1 MHNKEVILVWLPSIG
16 LFGHT
21 YLSGLA
27 SQPSPRTKPE
37 RRRREGPPQPRAT
50 KVPGHQL
57 MGQGDP
63 SARLPFPEGQAAL
76 FGDLCSMHTP
86 VPPIPMLWAQVS
98 APSLGTRKEQK
109 STRAL
114 CWSSP
119 LPAAGVPCW
128 GGSPHPPS
136 DCSFLPHCWAS
147 ALGRWLT
154 SRGSQS
160 CLIPSSR
167 KQFVARSD
175 GWRVP
180 LKHQETDVWALG
192 FGWHTGLRRP
202 ALGEGARQNFIV
214 SGGTT
219 SARDERQH
227 FRSPG

>member
-1 MHNKEVILVWLPSIG
+1 MVWHPNHLPARSQRG
-16 LFGHT
+16 GGGKAHRNHVPPRCLATSSWGRETRAPVSLSQRVRQLFLEISAQCTH
-21 YLSGLA
+21 
-27 SQPSPRTKPE
+27 QCHPSPCSGHRFLPQALAPE
-37 RRRREGPPQPRAT
+37 RSRSPH
-50 KVPGHQL
+50 VP
-57 MGQGDP
+57 
-63 SARLPFPEGQAAL
+63 
-76 FGDLCSMHTP
+76 C
-86 VPPIPMLWAQVS
+86 
-98 APSLGTRKEQK
+98 
-109 STRAL
+109 
-114 CWSSP
+114 
-119 LPAAGVPCW
+119 AGVPPCQLQ
-128 GGSPHPPS
+128 GFPAGEVLLTHPVTA
-136 DCSFLPHCWAS
+136 SFLPHCWAS

>member
-119 LPAAGVPCW
+119 LPAAGVPAGEVLLTHPVTAAFCPTAGLLLW
-128 GGSPHPPS
+128 GAG
-136 DCSFLPHCWAS
+136 LPLVAAS
-147 ALGRWLT
+147 LFNPQLQKAVCGQKRWLAGA
-154 SRGSQS
+154 SEAPGDGCLGLGLWLAHRAASPCPRRG
-160 CLIPSSR
+160 C
-167 KQFVARSD
+167 
-175 GWRVP
+175 
-180 LKHQETDVWALG
+180 
-192 FGWHTGLRRP
+192 
-202 ALGEGARQNFIV
+202 
-214 SGGTT
+214 
-219 SARDERQH
+219 
-227 FRSPG
+227 

>member
-1 MHNKEVILVWLPSIG
+1 MAPFNRTIWSHLPKW
-16 LFGHT
+16 FGIPTISPHEAREEEEGRPT
-21 YLSGLA
+21 ATTCHQGA
-27 SQPSPRTKPE
+27 WPPAHGAGRPERPSPF
-37 RRRREGPPQPRAT
+37 PRGSGSSFWRSLLNAHTSAT
-50 KVPGHQL
+50 HPH
-57 MGQGDP
+57 
-63 SARLPFPEGQAAL
+63 A
-76 FGDLCSMHTP
+76 
-86 VPPIPMLWAQVS
+86 
-98 APSLGTRKEQK
+98 LGTGFCPKPWHQK
-109 STRAL
+109 GAEVHTCPVL
-114 CWSSP
+114 EFP
-119 LPAAGVPCW
+119 PASCRGPCW